1 MDPQDLFAEL
11 RPNMMRYSSIEEAN
25 AALIE
30 LEEHERSASTEKA
43 NSISHSDVEKQP
55 SGRTD
60 SNASLSVNG
69 RSSENGAE
77 DNGALHEEVMESESD
92 LGSGSTDEEDLDDEN
107 HDESDEDDDEDDDA
121 GEPAS
126 DEDDEV
132 RVRQKVPEVDPVEEA
147 NFEQE
152 LRAVM
157 QVRLIFL
164 V

>member
-1 MDPQDLFAEL
+1 
-11 RPNMMRYSSIEEAN
+11 
-25 AALIE
+25 
-30 LEEHERSASTEKA
+30 
-43 NSISHSDVEKQP
+43 
-55 SGRTD
+55 
-60 SNASLSVNG
+60 
-69 RSSENGAE
+69 
-77 DNGALHEEVMESESD
+77 MESESD